1 MYKKAQKSNR
11 KLRMAIAG
19 IAGTGKTYTAL
30 RLASELGSRVALLD
44 TERSSAEVYSDR
56 FNFDVAQLDT
66 HHPQNYVDAIKAA
79 QDYDVLI
86 VDSLSHAWMGRDG
99 ALDLV
104 GKQGKSF
111 NAWGKVTPLH
121 NLLLDTLLSYP
132 GHLIATM
139 RMKQAYEQE
148 KDAKGKISVAKI
160 GLATQQ
166 RDGIDYEFDLFGVM
180 DVMNNITIEKSRCP
194 ELSGMVFSRPGEELA
209 SIIKTWL
216 YSGVTPE
223 AAPEAAPE
231 VTPEVKPEVNGSI
244 DALTGEAMEKLSQLF
259 SGKELLIH
267 KFLVMRGQIKDGETW
282 QSISQNYANSIL
294 DKPQVFLSTA
304 VALSR

>member
-1 MYKKAQKSNR
+1 MYKKAQRSNR

-19 IAGTGKTYTAL
+19 IAGSGKTYTAL

-44 TERSSAEVYSDR
+44 TERSSAEVYSDK

-79 QDYDVLI
+79 EADYDVLI
-86 VDSLSHAWMGRDG
+86 VDSLSHAWIGRDG

-216 YSGVTPE
+216 YSE

-231 VTPEVKPEVNGSI
+231 VKPEVNGNI
-244 DALTGEAMEKLSQLF
+244 DAALTASAKEKLSQLF

-282 QSISQNYANSIL
+282 QSISQNYADSIL
-294 DKPQVFLSTA
+294 DKPEVFLSTA

>member
-1 MYKKAQKSNR
+1 
-11 KLRMAIAG
+11 MAIAG

>member
-1 MYKKAQKSNR
+1 
-11 KLRMAIAG
+11 MAIAG
-19 IAGTGKTYTAL
+19 IAGSGKTYTAL
-30 RLASELGSRVALLD
+30 RLAHQLGKSVALLD
-44 TERSSAEVYSDR
+44 TERSSAEIYSNKFD
-56 FNFDVAQLDT
+56 FDVAQLET
-66 HHPQNYVDAIKAA
+66 HHPQSYVDAIKAA
-79 QDYDVLI
+79 SDYDVLI

-121 NLLLDTLLSYP
+121 NLLLDTLMTHP

-148 KDAKGKISVAKI
+148 KDDKGKVSVAKI

-180 DVMNNITIEKSRCP
+180 DTMNNITIEKSRCP
-194 ELSGMVFSRPGEELA
+194 ELSGMVFARPGEELA
-209 SIIKTWL
+209 SMIKDWL
-216 YSGVTPE
+216 SSDEADTPPASE
-223 AAPEAAPE
+223 
-231 VTPEVKPEVNGSI
+231 KPEPKPEPKPESNGALE
-244 DALTGEAMEKLSQLF
+244 DALTKEAKDKLSQLF

-282 QSISQNYANSIL
+282 QSISQSYADSIL

-304 VALSR
+304 VALSK

>member
-1 MYKKAQKSNR
+1 
-11 KLRMAIAG
+11 MAIAG
-19 IAGTGKTYTAL
+19 IAGSGKTYTAL

-44 TERSSAEVYSDR
+44 TERSSAEVYSDK

-79 QDYDVLI
+79 EADYDVLI
-86 VDSLSHAWMGRDG
+86 VDSLSHAWIGRDG

-216 YSGVTPE
+216 YSE

-231 VTPEVKPEVNGSI
+231 VKPEVNGNI
-244 DALTGEAMEKLSQLF
+244 DAALTASAKEKLSQLF

-282 QSISQNYANSIL
+282 QSISQNYADSIL
-294 DKPQVFLSTA
+294 DKPEVFLSTA

>member
-1 MYKKAQKSNR
+1 
-11 KLRMAIAG
+11 MAIAG
-19 IAGTGKTYTAL
+19 IAGSGKTYTAL

-44 TERSSAEVYSDR
+44 TERSSAEVYSDK

-79 QDYDVLI
+79 EADYDVLI

-216 YSGVTPE
+216 YSE

-231 VTPEVKPEVNGSI
+231 VKPEVNGNI
-244 DALTGEAMEKLSQLF
+244 DAALTASAKEKLSQLF

-282 QSISQNYANSIL
+282 QSISQNYADSIL
-294 DKPQVFLSTA
+294 DKPEVFLSTA

>member
-1 MYKKAQKSNR
+1 MYKKAQRSNR

-19 IAGTGKTYTAL
+19 IAGSGKTYTAL

-44 TERSSAEVYSDR
+44 TERSSAEVYSDK

-79 QDYDVLI
+79 EADYDVLI

-216 YSGVTPE
+216 YSE

-231 VTPEVKPEVNGSI
+231 VKPEVNGNI
-244 DALTGEAMEKLSQLF
+244 DAALTASAKEKLSQLF

-282 QSISQNYANSIL
+282 QSISQNYADSIL
-294 DKPQVFLSTA
+294 DKPEVFLSTA